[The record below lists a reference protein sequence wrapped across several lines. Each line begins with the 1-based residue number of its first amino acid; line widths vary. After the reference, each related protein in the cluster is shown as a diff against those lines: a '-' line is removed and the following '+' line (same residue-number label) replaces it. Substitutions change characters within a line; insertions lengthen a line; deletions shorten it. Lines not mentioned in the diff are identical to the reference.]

1 MSEPPERVRGIVLWF
16 AEERGWG
23 LVRDE
28 RGRLYHLDYVDMV
41 GDGLHVV
48 SAGQA
53 VEFEPRSRSGR
64 AVATRLVA
72 LDATATQG

>member
-1 MSEPPERVRGIVLWF
+1 MSEAPERLRGVVLWF

-28 RGRLYHLDYVDMV
+28 RGHLFHLDYSEIV
-41 GDGLHVV
+41 GEGLRVAH
-48 SAGQA
+48 AGQA

-64 AVATRLVA
+64 AVAVTVTTPEA
-72 LDATATQG
+72 APGE